1 LNLLHK
7 LIIIMRSSFW
17 SITTILLSSALA
29 FQSPVPRKQSHALF
43 ASTLEEKKLEE
54 KKQDVSW
61 NDRITNSGLS
71 SAAALATAAVNAAVA
86 MKTLEAP
93 DTSRSY
99 VALDQ
104 ENNSK
109 ALDEEGLPLVY
120 DKELIEAYWKK
131 ERGALNKRWGEF
143 VGKAVPFFTKLITLF
158 IRDGKI
164 KEDQIPELSR
174 QARMDLQDLGPTFIK
189 LGQMMSVRPDVL
201 PPAALQELQEL
212 QDSVVPFDTPTA
224 VRQIEF
230 ELGGPLGEFFTS
242 ISEEP
247 IAAASLAQVYKA
259 TLADGK
265 NTVVAVKVQRPD
277 VLGTV
282 SKDLYVLRRAAEV
295 FNGLVK
301 RFAPQQKTNYVALL
315 NEWAVGFYTELDF
328 KNEASNQRR
337 LRQMFLDKNITGV
350 TVPAVYDELCTRRIL
365 VSEWVNGKKLSSA
378 TPEQIAEVTPY
389 AQDAFLMQL
398 FETGFFHADPHP
410 GNLLL
415 LDEPTASGAKLALID
430 CGLMATI
437 DEEDR
442 K

>member
-1 LNLLHK
+1 
-7 LIIIMRSSFW
+7 MRSSFW
-17 SITTILLSSALA
+17 TVTATLLVSSALA
-29 FQSPVPRKQSHALF
+29 FQTPVIPPRKSSISSAPLF
-43 ASTLEEKKLEE
+43 ASTLKETDDNKEASLSE
-54 KKQDVSW
+54 
-61 NDRITNSGLS
+61 RIANSGVA

-86 MKTLEAP
+86 MKTLDAP
-93 DTSRSY
+93 DITKSY
-99 VALDQ
+99 IALDK
-104 ENNSK
+104 ENSK

-131 ERGALNKRWGEF
+131 ERGALNQRWGEF

-158 IRDGKI
+158 IKDGKI
-164 KEDQIPELSR
+164 KEDEIPTLSR

-201 PPAALQELQEL
+201 PQATLEELQLL

-224 VRQIEF
+224 VRQIES
-230 ELGGPLGEFFTS
+230 ELGGPLGQFFTS

-265 NTVVAVKVQRPD
+265 NTTVAVKVQRPD

-315 NEWAVGFYTELDF
+315 NEWAVGTLFI
-328 KNEASNQRR
+328 RR
-337 LRQMFLDKNITGV
+337 K
-350 TVPAVYDELCTRRIL
+350 
-365 VSEWVNGKKLSSA
+365 
-378 TPEQIAEVTPY
+378 
-389 AQDAFLMQL
+389 
-398 FETGFFHADPHP
+398 
-410 GNLLL
+410 
-415 LDEPTASGAKLALID
+415 
-430 CGLMATI
+430 
-437 DEEDR
+437 
-442 K
+442 